1 MNKFSVMSHN
11 NFWTLFILLS
21 VFSCRE
27 PAAKA
32 INKIDISDAVRL
44 TLNNYFADVRKEG
57 LLGEFKYLDSSLD
70 FFWVP
75 PGYTSS
81 ISYDSVASIL
91 KRYQSFYTS
100 IENSWELLVI
110 RPLTNDLASY
120 SGRIRS
126 LVTDTSGIRKDITLV
141 ETGLVIRRQEGWK
154 LLNGQ
159 TSVVEDR
166 ADQKARTANGSL

>member
-1 MNKFSVMSHN
+1 MSHN

-27 PAAKA
+27 PGAKA
-32 INKIDISDAVRL
+32 INKKDISDTVRL

-57 LLGEFKYLDSSLD
+57 LSAEFKYLDSSQD

-75 PGYTSS
+75 PGYSSS
-81 ISYDSVASIL
+81 ISYDSIASIL
-91 KRYQSFYTS
+91 RKYQAAYTT
-100 IENSWELLVI
+100 IENSWASLI
-110 RPLTNDLASY
+110 ITPLTNELASY

-126 LVTDTSGIRKDITLV
+126 VTTDTSGARKDITLV
-141 ETGLVIRRQEGWK
+141 ETGLVIKRDEGWK

-159 TSVVEDR
+159 TSVVKDG
-166 ADQKARTANGSL
+166 ADQKARTANRSL